1 MSGNLFG
8 KEKEIIQILEEEEE
22 GELNLFDS
30 TDEESETEDNVEEII
45 SDNENDGNQSTPV
58 PQQPTAGTVPHH
70 SSGPRYI

>member
-8 KEKEIIQILEEEEE
+8 REKEIIQILEEEEE

-58 PQQPTAGTVPHH
+58 PQ
-70 SSGPRYI
+70 